1 MPSNAYLTARGD
13 AEVAWAAVSSSSV
26 RRAGYDSTFRR
37 FYVQFVSGATYV
49 YDDVPNEVYLDFLA
63 SRSKGKFIYDV
74 IRGANGRRKTATRP
88 GATASDLDANYAVTG
103 PI

>member
-1 MPSNAYLTARGD
+1 MPSNAYLMARGD
-13 AEVAWAAVSSSSV
+13 AEVEWAAVASSSV
-26 RRAGYDSTFRR
+26 SRAGYDRTFRR

-49 YDDVPNEVYLDFLA
+49 YDDVPAEVYLDFLA
-63 SRSKGKFIYDV
+63 ARSKGKFIYDV

-88 GATASDLDANYAVTG
+88 GANASDLDANYAVTG